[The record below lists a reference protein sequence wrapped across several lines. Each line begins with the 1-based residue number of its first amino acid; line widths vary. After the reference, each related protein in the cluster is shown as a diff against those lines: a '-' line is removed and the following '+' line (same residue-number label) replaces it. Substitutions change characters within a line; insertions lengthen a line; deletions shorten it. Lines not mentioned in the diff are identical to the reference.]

1 MSQPKNSTAADKA
14 QLLTTHVGFC
24 NERNGE
30 LFSVRAGIPAIDA
43 LNLAVDLANGLQLLH
58 RRLGAAINDDQ
69 EAVYA
74 CEMRGL
80 EFLSDALGSLIFS
93 ASLAMKDQEGAQ

>member
-14 QLLTTHVGFC
+14 QLLTAHVGFC

-43 LNLAVDLANGLQLLH
+43 LNLAVDLANGLHLLQ
-58 RRLGAAINDDQ
+58 RRLGASLSEDQ
-69 EAVYA
+69 AVYA
-74 CEMRGL
+74 CEMQGL
-80 EFLSDALGSLIFS
+80 EFLTAALGSLIFS
-93 ASLAMKDQEGAQ
+93 TARAMQDQEGAQ